1 MNPTRRRPRP
11 VRVRSAGS
19 VVQELAIPDPDFAVS
34 GLGHRGSVIRFAE
47 SPQSSI
53 IPFDFP

>member
-1 MNPTRRRPRP
+1 MSRKRRRPRP
-11 VRVRSAGS
+11 IRVRFAGC
-19 VVQELAIPDPDFAVS
+19 VVQEFAIPDPDFVVS
-34 GLGHRGSVIRFAE
+34 GLGHRGSVHRSTE